1 MNGWITQRRNT
12 YFVVIDHGI
21 DRLTGKR
28 QRNWH
33 KAGTTK
39 RGAQQLLAELLD
51 AHDTNTTLEPDHITV
66 GTYLTSEWLPSI
78 SNELRYSTFDSY
90 RRNVEIHVV
99 PRLGDARLQALRPLD
114 LTRYYSELLRSGR
127 RDGRGGLSPKSVRNI
142 HLMLHRAFE
151 DAVDLLYLRTNPTT
165 SAKPPRAAAADPDA
179 IRYWTGPELRS
190 FLETNSDHRHWPV
203 WYLAANTGMRRGEL
217 VGLRWRDVDLESRRI
232 SVRNA
237 IVSVGYKACRSDPK
251 TRRGHR
257 TIDIDHRTVGML
269 GEHRRAQDDEGAA
282 AGITGPSEFVFTK
295 PDGRPFHPELVRQA
309 FDRRV
314 ARTQVPRIRFHD
326 LRHTHATLLL
336 KAGVPPKIVSERLG
350 HATVAFTMDIYA
362 HVIPGMQAEAADM
375 FRDLV
380 FGDDDPEPH
389 EPDHDSDD
397 DPEPDPEDL

>member
-12 YFVVIDHGI
+12 YFVVIDHGV

-28 QRNWH
+28 QRKWH
-33 KAGTTK
+33 KAGNTK

-51 AHDTNTTLEPDHITV
+51 AHETNTTLEPDQITV
-66 GTYLTSEWLPSI
+66 SAYLTGEWLPSV

-99 PRLGDARLQALRPLD
+99 PRIGEARLQALRPLD
-114 LTRYYSELLRSGR
+114 LTRYYTELLRSGR

-142 HLMLHRAFE
+142 HLMLHRAFQ
-151 DAVDLLYLRTNPTT
+151 DAVDLLYLRTNPAS
-165 SAKPPRAAAADPDA
+165 SAKPPRAAAADPDV
-179 IRYWTGPELRS
+179 IRYWTGSELRG
-190 FLETNSDHRHWPV
+190 FLDTNNDHRHWPI
-203 WYLAANTGMRRGEL
+203 WYLAASTGMRRGEL

-237 IVSVGYKACRSDPK
+237 IVSVGYQACRSDPK

-257 TIDIDHRTVGML
+257 TIDVDHRTKGML
-269 GEHRRAQDDEGAA
+269 ADHRRAQDDDREA
-282 AGITGPSEFVFTK
+282 AGLAGPSEFVFTK
-295 PDGRPFHPELVRQA
+295 PDGAPFHPELVRQA

-314 ARTQVPRIRFHD
+314 ARTSVPRIRFHD

-336 KAGVPPKIVSERLG
+336 KAGAPPKVVSERLG

-375 FRDLV
+375 FRNLV
-380 FGDDDPEPH
+380 FGDDESEPRQVTL
-389 EPDHDSDD
+389 ESEDDS
-397 DPEPDPEDL
+397 ETEGR

>member
-1 MNGWITQRRNT
+1 MNGWITQRRKT
-12 YFVVIDHGI
+12 YFVVIDHGV

-28 QRNWH
+28 QRKWH
-33 KAGTTK
+33 KAGSTK
-39 RGAQQLLAELLD
+39 RGAQQLLSELLD
-51 AHDTNTTLEPDHITV
+51 AHETNTTLEPDQITV
-66 GTYLTSEWLPSI
+66 GAYLTGEWLPSV

-99 PRLGDARLQALRPLD
+99 PRIGDARLQALRPLD
-114 LTRYYSELLRSGR
+114 LTRYYTELLRSGR

-151 DAVDLLYLRTNPTT
+151 DAVDLLYLRTNPAT

-179 IRYWTGPELRS
+179 IRYWTGSELRC
-190 FLETNSDHRHWPV
+190 FLDTNSDHRHWPI

-217 VGLRWRDVDLESRRI
+217 VGLRWRDVDLEARRI

-237 IVSVGYKACRSDPK
+237 IVSVGYQACRSDPK

-269 GEHRRAQDDEGAA
+269 ANHRRAQNDEREAVDLA
-282 AGITGPSEFVFTK
+282 GPSEFVFTK
-295 PDGRPFHPELVRQA
+295 LEGTPFHPELVRQA

-314 ARTQVPRIRFHD
+314 TRTQVPRIRFHD

-336 KAGVPPKIVSERLG
+336 KAGVPPKVVSERLG

-375 FRDLV
+375 FRNLV
-380 FGDDDPEPH
+380 FGDDDPEPQAS
-389 EPDHDSDD
+389 HDDSED
-397 DPEPDPEDL
+397 DPETAGR

>member
-1 MNGWITQRRNT
+1 MNGWITQRRKT

-28 QRNWH
+28 QRKWH
-33 KAGTTK
+33 KAGGTK

-51 AHDTNTTLEPDHITV
+51 AHETNTTLEPDQITV
-66 GTYLTSEWLPSI
+66 GAYLTGEWLPSV

-99 PRLGDARLQALRPLD
+99 PRIGDARLQALRPLD
-114 LTRYYSELLRSGR
+114 LTRYYTELLHSGR

-151 DAVDLLYLRTNPTT
+151 DAVDLLYLRTNPAT

-179 IRYWTGPELRS
+179 LRYWTGSELRC
-190 FLETNSDHRHWPV
+190 FLDTNSDHRHWPI

-217 VGLRWRDVDLESRRI
+217 VGLCWRDVDLESRRI

-237 IVSVGYKACRSDPK
+237 IVSVGYQARRSDPK

-257 TIDIDHRTVGML
+257 TIDIDSRTVGML
-269 GEHRRAQDDEGAA
+269 ANHRRAQNEERKVVDLAS
-282 AGITGPSEFVFTK
+282 PSEFVFTK
-295 PDGRPFHPELVRQA
+295 PDGAPFHPELVRQS

-314 ARTQVPRIRFHD
+314 KRTPVPRIRFHD

-336 KAGVPPKIVSERLG
+336 KAGVPPKVVSERLG
-350 HATVAFTMDIYA
+350 HATVALTMDIYA
-362 HVIPGMQAEAADM
+362 HVIPGMQAEAAQL
-375 FRDLV
+375 FHDLV
-380 FGDDDPEPH
+380 FGDAK
-389 EPDHDSDD
+389 PDHPCDD
-397 DPEPDPEDL
+397 GDGEDATEGNG